1 MTRNLRSVLVGL
13 YGLAALTLCA
23 IPALAQSQEIKPKPP
38 MYSYVANWLVARAN
52 WGDMDKM
59 PAPVNAVLQKAM
71 DDGTL
76 VAFGD
81 DTTLVHTA
89 DGATNDTW
97 WSSMSLAGIV
107 KVLEQARAATDPH
120 STALNGAKH
129 WDHLWVSRYYNWKPG
144 AKKNAYTYAA
154 DYKLKESASNDDL
167 DALSQ
172 RLLVPMLE
180 KLLADGHLIEYE
192 IDTLAVHTEAPGE
205 FSIVMIATT
214 PEDLDT
220 IRGAILASGKDHPL
234 AIQAFGSLTESSG
247 HRDDLARTNATF
259 K

>member
-23 IPALAQSQEIKPKPP
+23 TPALAQAQEIKPKPP
-38 MYSYVANWLVARAN
+38 MYSYVANWQVARAN
-52 WGDMDKM
+52 WGDVDKM
-59 PAPVNAVLQKAM
+59 AAPVSAVLQKAL

-76 VAFGD
+76 VAYGD
-81 DTTLVHTA
+81 DTTLVHTV

-97 WSSMSLAGIV
+97 WSSMSMAGIV

-120 STALNGAKH
+120 STALNSARH

-144 AKKNAYTYAA
+144 SKKGAYTYAS
-154 DYKLKESASNDDL
+154 DYKLKETASNDDL
-167 DALSQ
+167 DNLCQ
-172 RLLVPMLE
+172 RLIVPMLE

-205 FSIVMIATT
+205 FSIVMIANS

-220 IRGAILASGKDHPL
+220 IRAGILASGKDHPL
-234 AIQAFGSLTESSG
+234 AIQAFGSATDSNG
-247 HRDDLARTNATF
+247 HRDELARTNAIF

>member
-1 MTRNLRSVLVGL
+1 MTRNFRTGL
-13 YGLAALTLCA
+13 YGLAALALCA
-23 IPALAQSQEIKPKPP
+23 IPAIAQSNEIKPKSP
-38 MYSYVANWLVARAN
+38 MYSYVANWQVARAN
-52 WGDMDKM
+52 WGEMDKM
-59 PAPVNAVLQKAM
+59 ATPVNAVLQKAL

-76 VAFGD
+76 VAYGD
-81 DTTLVHTA
+81 DTKLVHTV

-97 WSSMSLAGIV
+97 WSSMSLAGII

-167 DALSQ
+167 DALCQ
-172 RLLVPMLE
+172 HLLVPMLE
-180 KLLADGHLIEYE
+180 KLLADGHLVEYE

-205 FSIVMIATT
+205 FSIVMIANS
-214 PEDLDT
+214 PEDIDT
-220 IRGAILASGKDHPL
+220 IRASILATGKDHPL
-234 AIQAFGSLTESSG
+234 GLHAFTSITEGSD

>member
-13 YGLAALTLCA
+13 YGLAVLTLCA
-23 IPALAQSQEIKPKPP
+23 TTVHAQTQEVKPKPP
-38 MYSYVANWLVARAN
+38 MYSYVANWQVARAN
-52 WGDMDKM
+52 WGEVEKM
-59 PAPVNAVLQKAM
+59 AAPVSAVMQKAL

-76 VAFGD
+76 VAYGD
-81 DTTLVHTA
+81 DTALVHTA

-120 STALNGAKH
+120 STALNAAKH
-129 WDHLWVSRYYNWKPG
+129 WDHVWVSRYYNWKPG
-144 AKKNAYTYAA
+144 SKKGAYTYAA

-167 DALSQ
+167 DTLCQ

-192 IDTLAVHTEAPGE
+192 IDTLAIHTEAPGE
-205 FSIVMIATT
+205 FSVVMIAFS

-220 IRGAILASGKDHPL
+220 IRGAILSSSKDHPL
-234 AIQAFGSLTESSG
+234 AIHAFGSITEGSG